1 LHKEVTFTRVDGIV
15 KLHKVYGPM
24 HAMYFVY
31 LFLYFA
37 LMIGVICYAT
47 RRRKVAT
54 YKQAGLLAVVV
65 LFNIAIWLVEQL
77 VHWEFEFL
85 AISYIVSELLLLL
98 LYGMIK
104 TPLKQR
110 RVPRPGE

>member
-1 LHKEVTFTRVDGIV
+1 MNLSIIYGI
-15 KLHKVYGPM
+15 
-24 HAMYFVY
+24 AA
-31 LFLYFA
+31 A
-37 LMIGVICYAT
+37 LAL
-47 RRRKVAT
+47 
-54 YKQAGLLAVVV
+54 LLAVGYCAMVKQKE
-65 LFNIAIWLVEQL
+65 NWLVEQL